1 MARAGTLPSYLYK
14 REIQPGE
21 PVGLERSDLEEKQEK
36 DEEEDGMLEY
46 DSPRSD
52 EESAHDE
59 TAWDVGEIPSL
70 EREANFLFG
79 RVSRFGRSITSTA
92 EFCWVNF
99 SLFFLLWNYGIAVTF
114 FFFYAFVDIVIRLFD
129 IDLFLLIR
137 FSVIEVKQK
146 EVVTVASVRYS
157 CKTSKTS
164 KMNSNIFLVKKNG
177 SILIEKIITYRKG
190 PFNNCQYMKIIYMWT
205 AVEEITMK
213 AILAVMNTT

>member
-1 MARAGTLPSYLYK
+1 MKNRPTTRPHVTLAGFHLWN
-14 REIQPGE
+14 
-21 PVGLERSDLEEKQEK
+21 ERRIFFSEEFLAS
-36 DEEEDGMLEY
+36 EE
-46 DSPRSD
+46 
-52 EESAHDE
+52 
-59 TAWDVGEIPSL
+59 V
-70 EREANFLFG
+70 F
-79 RVSRFGRSITSTA
+79 TSTA

-114 FFFYAFVDIVIRLFD
+114 CFFYAFVDIVIRLFD
-129 IDLFLLIR
+129 IDLSLLIR

-164 KMNSNIFLVKKNG
+164 KMNSNIFLVKKKNG
-177 SILIEKIITYRKG
+177 SILIEKIITHRKG
-190 PFNNCQYMKIIYMWT
+190 PFNDCQYAKIIYMWT